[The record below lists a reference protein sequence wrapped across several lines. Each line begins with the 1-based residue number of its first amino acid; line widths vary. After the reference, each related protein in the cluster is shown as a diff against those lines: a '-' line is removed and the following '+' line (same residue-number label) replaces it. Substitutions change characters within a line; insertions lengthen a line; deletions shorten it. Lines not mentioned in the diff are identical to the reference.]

1 MSYGYPDPGME
12 KGIALGVLSG
22 LTAYFIATKVR
33 KVGTKEL
40 KPEESA
46 ALAAGLVGLL
56 AGLLF

>member
-1 MSYGYPDPGME
+1 ME